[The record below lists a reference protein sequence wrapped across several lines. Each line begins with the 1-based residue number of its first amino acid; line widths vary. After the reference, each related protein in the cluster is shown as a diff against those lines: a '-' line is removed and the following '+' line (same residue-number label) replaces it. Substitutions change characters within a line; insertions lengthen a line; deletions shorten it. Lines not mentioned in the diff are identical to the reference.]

1 MTCLSPGHILTKAAP
16 ERDWT
21 QGSDRGREEVEIILG
36 SGIPN
41 QFSFSSCLL
50 FHPTTSKKTLSVSN
64 YKHKFGITNVQ
75 MFYVTSKYRT
85 KPDKMPRDC
94 RRVCSLSSEQTKY
107 LFLIKEVTCFKFC
120 IWAPFQIQYQ
130 TPFKFQ
136 GKQKDIHRW
145 SNNIADHL
153 QLLLLM
159 NYFTFNLFLIN
170 HRETSFNPPERFDY
184 VEFNWIRQHSSAS
197 LFLANY
203 ALLAHIKQHLHH
215 HHHLFQP
222 SIWIVR
228 SRWLVLFHAG
238 RLQITI
244 RGEEQLTATT
254 TITPHLLF
262 QEVIYP
268 EDQKHAL
275 MC

>member
-1 MTCLSPGHILTKAAP
+1 
-16 ERDWT
+16 
-21 QGSDRGREEVEIILG
+21 
-36 SGIPN
+36 
-41 QFSFSSCLL
+41 
-50 FHPTTSKKTLSVSN
+50 
-64 YKHKFGITNVQ
+64 

-107 LFLIKEVTCFKFC
+107 LFLIKEVTCLKFC

-130 TPFKFQ
+130 TSPPFKFQ

-159 NYFTFNLFLIN
+159 NYFTFTLFLIN
-170 HRETSFNPPERFDY
+170 HRETSFNPPQRFDY

-203 ALLAHIKQHLHH
+203 ALLAHIKQHSFFIIIIIFSNLQFELYASGGFFSSMQVACKSPSEEKSSWQLPPPSHHIYYFRKSSIQKIRSTRSCAREEPKIQLHVKCNKYKERREAA
-215 HHHLFQP
+215 P
-222 SIWIVR
+222 V
-228 SRWLVLFHAG
+228 
-238 RLQITI
+238 
-244 RGEEQLTATT
+244 
-254 TITPHLLF
+254 
-262 QEVIYP
+262 
-268 EDQKHAL
+268 
-275 MC
+275 